1 MIFSMRSWRKSSLEL
16 LWCLLNTK
24 SPRALSRKSPLS
36 PTLNYKMIIYDLR
49 TERTL
54 SLPPRPVSSLVCFL
68 RTLLELCTFT
78 AILISIFYIQVA
90 TLLLLAYSEL
100 RLEFRRGSI
109 VYFPSKNAERNI
121 LLKVFRNC
129 LKLVYKFTSLYR

>member
-1 MIFSMRSWRKSSLEL
+1 MNIYGL
-16 LWCLLNTK
+16 
-24 SPRALSRKSPLS
+24 RA
-36 PTLNYKMIIYDLR
+36 
-49 TERTL
+49 ERPP

-121 LLKVFRNC
+121 LLKVVRNC
-129 LKLVYKFTSLYR
+129 LKLVYKFILYAGNILILGIVESMNIGTLPPKICHCKTKNTLNILLSFVDFHI